1 MRLLFL
7 GDPLATLF
15 TVVYGEI
22 VLYVK
27 TLAEC
32 RLTCMR
38 SAPASWRCR
47 ISHLPISSL
56 RRHRLRPSQARI
68 RAKRGNH
75 WPSEGMRSRR
85 PNVSLS
91 TEKDIKIPS
100 PLRLRSLDFVQEKCQ
115 NLQNEHP
122 WACFHPTVNIALYAQ
137 GRIGETLGAFKAWYG
152 TPVSVQPRRCFLRR
166 DDLNSLSEVKR

>member
-27 TLAEC
+27 ALAEC

-38 SAPASWRCR
+38 AAPASWRYR

-56 RRHRLRPSQARI
+56 RRHRLRHSQARI

-100 PLRLRSLDFVQEKCQ
+100 PLRLRSLDFVQEKGQ

-122 WACFHPTVNIALYAQ
+122 CLGLAFILLTSPSMRRAESVKHWERSKRGT
-137 GRIGETLGAFKAWYG
+137 GRQYRSSHGVVF
-152 TPVSVQPRRCFLRR
+152 
-166 DDLNSLSEVKR
+166 